1 MALCGMWKSPMQR
14 TNTMLPKL
22 LMILG
27 LSVYRKQG
35 VISTLSSIAR
45 FHSQTRHENM
55 KSLQT
60 DR

>member
-1 MALCGMWKSPMQR
+1 MQR

-35 VISTLSSIAR
+35 VISMLSSIAR

-55 KSLQT
+55 KPLQT
-60 DR
+60 DL